1 MAAVDLDDCRQCH
14 ISDGGPHMTDP
25 TFSSGPHR
33 DLRWWRLIFV
43 FGFLISW
50 LFLAFDEATVFVE
63 LVKAIVL
70 ALGGIGLK
78 ALWDKR

>member
-1 MAAVDLDDCRQCH
+1 
-14 ISDGGPHMTDP
+14 MTDP
-25 TFSSGPHR
+25 TLSSGPHR
-33 DLRWWRLIFV
+33 DLRWWRLILV

-50 LFLAFDEATVFVE
+50 LFLAFDAASVFVE

-78 ALWDKR
+78 TLWDKR